1 MIITTPIML
10 AAGRAKYITE
20 AMLSETVDTF
30 RILID
35 SMDFLEEYGDGWI
48 VLEGLCLSTWGAR
61 GSRKA
66 KGDLLLWMLQLS
78 SFELKTNIIGERY
91 ANMLYWT
98 LRPGPKLAEASDL
111 LLNLG
116 GDDVINIARHGKD
129 GYTLPHERLVSSMDE
144 DEVTEVLARG
154 ADLHRLGIDTYYTPY
169 EESPTSLAMY
179 SSRTFTCWLYA
190 LASVGVDLESFID
203 QELELNLEV
212 HPGWEKE
219 TLSALFAH
227 GDRPDL
233 HVPYTRT
240 CSDCAV
246 ESIRVFVQPYWR
258 HLLENIKQRE
268 YHEDPTPP
276 GPEVAEEENA
286 DRGNARESV
295 SSKSSDP
302 TYEPETTR
310 NVPLVNLKEESES
323 ESESKSEEDRSRQ
336 RTKTPIRSVC
346 MYGRHELVCMDCW
359 LYYEETGTRRM
370 THAWEGVW
378 QDVGTDEDLF
388 ERRDSLFKD
397 DSSECEYSPFLIHS

>member
-1 MIITTPIML
+1 MV
-10 AAGRAKYITE
+10 K
-20 AMLSETVDTF
+20 
-30 RILID
+30 
-35 SMDFLEEYGDGWI
+35 MD
-48 VLEGLCLSTWGAR
+48 
-61 GSRKA
+61 
-66 KGDLLLWMLQLS
+66 
-78 SFELKTNIIGERY
+78 
-91 ANMLYWT
+91 
-98 LRPGPKLAEASDL
+98 
-111 LLNLG
+111 
-116 GDDVINIARHGKD
+116 
-129 GYTLPHERLVSSMDE
+129 TLPHERLVSSMDE

-154 ADLHRLGIDTYYTPY
+154 ADVHRLGIDTYYTPY

-179 SSRTFTCWLYA
+179 SSRTFTYWLYA

-219 TLSALFAH
+219 TLGALFAH

-258 HLLENIKQRE
+258 HLHENIKQRE

-302 TYEPETTR
+302 TYEPETTG
-310 NVPLVNLKEESES
+310 NVPFVNLKEESK
-323 ESESKSEEDRSRQ
+323 SKSKEDRSRQ

-346 MYGRHELVCMDCW
+346 MYGRHELVCMDCCS
-359 LYYEETGTRRM
+359 TTRRL
-370 THAWEGVW
+370 ARAE
-378 QDVGTDEDLF
+378 
-388 ERRDSLFKD
+388 
-397 DSSECEYSPFLIHS
+397 